1 MNATVAQRVPSVSKV
16 PAARVIYPERPG
28 AMPGEPPESRAPL
41 ASRAP
46 RTVRPAPLR
55 LTRRGRVVLAGLAAL
70 VIGGISMVAASA
82 AQASSHAGPA
92 GRADVV
98 QVTVRPGQ
106 SLWTIAE
113 SNDPDADTRVIIGEI
128 QQLNSMS
135 DSMLMP
141 GQVLWVPRG

>member
-1 MNATVAQRVPSVSKV
+1 
-16 PAARVIYPERPG
+16 
-28 AMPGEPPESRAPL
+28 
-41 ASRAP
+41 
-46 RTVRPAPLR
+46 
-55 LTRRGRVVLAGLAAL
+55 
-70 VIGGISMVAASA
+70 MVAASA

-92 GRADVV
+92 RRAAIV

-113 SNDPDADTRVIIGEI
+113 SNDPDADTRVVIGEI

-135 DSMLMP
+135 GYVVMA